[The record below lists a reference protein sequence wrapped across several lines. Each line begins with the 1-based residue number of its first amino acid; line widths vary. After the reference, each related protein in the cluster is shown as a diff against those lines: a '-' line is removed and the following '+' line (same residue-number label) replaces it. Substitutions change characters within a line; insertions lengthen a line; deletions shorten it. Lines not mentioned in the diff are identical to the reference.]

1 MMYRI
6 FSAYISEPVSD
17 TYTFNFS
24 SKDGLRQYAADMKAN
39 SLYPTDVDITQTT
52 QVVTLSTCTKDGSR
66 RFIIHGTYVGKMALN
81 TDIY

>member
-1 MMYRI
+1 
-6 FSAYISEPVSD
+6 
-17 TYTFNFS
+17 
-24 SKDGLRQYAADMKAN
+24 MKAN